1 MDDLTVA
8 TPAVVLESDHLQ
20 NLAEARL
27 AGRGLLSGRSTA
39 YATVEAWH
47 DLTHSGTFRF
57 CAEQPCHA
65 LNYRGWAR

>member
-1 MDDLTVA
+1 MDELTTP

-27 AGRGLLSGRSTA
+27 AGRMMGSGRSGA
-39 YATVEAWH
+39 YTVVEAWH
-47 DLTHSGTFRF
+47 DVTHAGPFRF